1 MNMIVAVDKNWAIG
15 NKGSLL
21 VRIPADHKNFRNET
35 YGKVVVLGRKTL
47 ETFPQKQP
55 LEGRTNIILS
65 HNRQYKAGN
74 AIVCASLEELIMKL
88 REYDDKDI
96 YIIGGA
102 SVYELMLPYV
112 DTVHVTK
119 IDHEYEADAF
129 FPNLDAT
136 GEWKITED
144 SDEQVYFDLT
154 YRFLKYERK
163 QRSVPGAGA

>member
-1 MNMIVAVDKNWAIG
+1 MNMIVAVDENWAIG

-35 YGKVVVLGRKTL
+35 IGKVVVLGRKTL

-55 LEGRTNIILS
+55 LGDRINIILS
-65 HNRQYKAGN
+65 RDTHYKAGD
-74 AIVCASLEELIMKL
+74 AIIVHSLEGLIKKL
-88 REYDDKDI
+88 REYDDQDI

-119 IDHEYEADAF
+119 IDHKYEADAF
-129 FPNLDAT
+129 FPNLD
-136 GEWKITED
+136 ESPDWEITAS

-154 YRFLKYERK
+154 YRFLKYTRV
-163 QRSVPGAGA
+163 R

>member
-21 VRIPADHKNFRNET
+21 VRIPADHKMFRNET
-35 YGKVVVLGRKTL
+35 MGKVVVLGRKTL
-47 ETFPQKQP
+47 ETFPNGQP

-65 HNRQYKAGN
+65 HNSNYKAGN
-74 AIVCASLEELIMKL
+74 AIIAISTEDLIRKL
-88 REYDDKDI
+88 RDYNDGDI

-102 SVYELMLPYV
+102 SVYEMMLPYV

-129 FPNLDAT
+129 FPNLDAS
-136 GEWKITED
+136 GEWEITAD

-163 QRSVPGAGA
+163 NRRS

>member
-21 VRIPADHKNFRNET
+21 VRIPADHKMFRSET
-35 YGKVVVLGRKTL
+35 MGKVVVLGRKTL
-47 ETFPQKQP
+47 ETFPHQEP

-65 HNRQYKAGN
+65 HNKHYKAGD
-74 AIVCASLEELIMKL
+74 AIVVASLEELIMKL
-88 REYDDKDI
+88 RDYDDKDI

-129 FPNLDAT
+129 FPNLDAS
-136 GEWKITED
+136 GEWEITAD

-154 YRFLKYERK
+154 YRFLRYQRK
-163 QRSVPGAGA
+163 KSQS

>member
-1 MNMIVAVDKNWAIG
+1 MNMIVAVDENWAIG

-35 YGKVVVLGRKTL
+35 IGKVVVLGRKTL

-55 LEGRTNIILS
+55 LGDRTNIILS
-65 HNRQYKAGN
+65 RDPHYRAGD
-74 AIVCASLEELIMKL
+74 AIIVHSLEGLIRKL
-88 REYDDKDI
+88 KEFDDQDI

-119 IDHEYEADAF
+119 IDHKYEADAY
-129 FPNLDAT
+129 FPNLDESP
-136 GEWKITED
+136 EWEITAE

-154 YRFLKYERK
+154 YRFLKYTRVK
-163 QRSVPGAGA
+163 

>member
-1 MNMIVAVDKNWAIG
+1 MNMIVAVDENWAIG

-21 VRIPADHKNFRNET
+21 VRIPADHKMFRNET
-35 YGKVVVLGRKTL
+35 MGKVVVLGRKTL

-65 HNRQYKAGN
+65 HNKNYKAGS
-74 AIVCASLEELIMKL
+74 AIVVASLEELIFKL

-102 SVYELMLPYV
+102 SVYEMMLPYV

-119 IDHEYEADAF
+119 IDHAYEADAF
-129 FPNLDAT
+129 FPNLDKS
-136 GEWKITED
+136 GEWEITAD
-144 SDEQVYFDLT
+144 SDEQVYFDIT

-163 QRSVPGAGA
+163 NK